1 MTSEQNEDLAYGQN
15 LIKQLG
21 YRSVHDKKPRTEP
34 TGTLYDAIFQSRV
47 HKSKE
52 MAKRTEGTKVHQMT
66 QMLQQNRTSER
77 DRFAKSYAFGGTL
90 LEQVTG
96 KREDSAWMRK
106 LNQQEAT
113 AIELKRHMHYKRQG
127 QEIEHDINRQVQDN
141 FDLDTKK
148 HVQEER
154 QIQRDKRVREQHMEK
169 LVKEQVPQQKA
180 TRLQEHLHQ

>member
-1 MTSEQNEDLAYGQN
+1 
-15 LIKQLG
+15 
-21 YRSVHDKKPRTEP
+21 
-34 TGTLYDAIFQSRV
+34 
-47 HKSKE
+47 

-113 AIELKRHMHYKRQG
+113 AIELKRHMHYKR
-127 QEIEHDINRQVQDN
+127 
-141 FDLDTKK
+141 
-148 HVQEER
+148 
-154 QIQRDKRVREQHMEK
+154 
-169 LVKEQVPQQKA
+169 
-180 TRLQEHLHQ
+180 